1 MRGHFDEWKVA
12 KPILPEIEA
21 GSLHDCR
28 ASKGE
33 RSVRQWWSLGPVL
46 YNEKSKNARLS
57 GKNPIAMTATSPG
70 LERSVG
76 TLLPAPIQP
85 PGLPAP
91 SLWELAAEAI
101 AVKIRWFGL
110 LVGYIV
116 VNVGNHPAERLAI
129 LNAILAFG
137 AVFTLL
143 DTWFSFRGRVFLG
156 RSPLVISCMEALF
169 VALLCYYH
177 GGLDSPFR
185 YYYFLSLICCSIR
198 HCSRLTYATCAL
210 HCISYGLLYLALP
223 AEQKGP
229 FSLVL
234 TLVMLGWVTWASNS
248 LALLL
253 KGVGD
258 YLGQL
263 NAALQRQQSDLEQRI
278 AERTAELQ
286 EAQAHVLHQE
296 KMAAFG
302 LLAAGI
308 AHEVGNPLTSISSM
322 VQILQRRESDA
333 YTLNKLTL
341 VSGQLKRIQTTL
353 RELVEFSRPASSER
367 TRFSLADV
375 LGEALGI
382 AKYYKRTGGRIV
394 MPVLPPDLP
403 PLVGV
408 RDQLVQVLLNLILN
422 AIDAVDPTGRID
434 LAVRRVDD
442 AVEVLV
448 SDNGSGIRPEDAPR
462 LFRPYFTTKKHGT
475 GLGLFVTQRLVSDH
489 GGSVSFESRPGLG
502 TTFRVRLPLMPGLD
516 PGQAV
521 APQKE
526 VVQW

>member
-1 MRGHFDEWKVA
+1 MTDV
-12 KPILPEIEA
+12 
-21 GSLHDCR
+21 S
-28 ASKGE
+28 
-33 RSVRQWWSLGPVL
+33 PVL
-46 YNEKSKNARLS
+46 D
-57 GKNPIAMTATSPG
+57 
-70 LERSVG
+70 RSAG
-76 TLLPAPIQP
+76 ALLPAPVP
-85 PGLPAP
+85 PPDLPAP

-110 LVGYIV
+110 LIGYVI
-116 VNVGNHPAERLAI
+116 VNVGNHPPQRLAV
-129 LNAILAFG
+129 LNAILALG

-143 DTWFSFRGRVFLG
+143 DTWFSLRGRVFLG
-156 RSPLVISCMEALF
+156 RSPLVISFMEALF

-177 GGLDSPFR
+177 EGLNSPFR

-198 HCSRLTYATCAL
+198 HPSRLTYATCAL
-210 HCISYGLLYLALP
+210 HCVSYGLLYLALP
-223 AEQKGP
+223 AEQQLP
-229 FSLVL
+229 FPFVL
-234 TLVMLGWVTWASNS
+234 TLVILAWVTWASSS

-253 KGVGD
+253 KGVGE

-263 NAALQRQQSDLEQRI
+263 NVALQAQQSDLEQRI

-322 VQILQRRESDA
+322 VQILQRREGDA
-333 YTLNKLTL
+333 YTLNKLAL

-382 AKYYKRTGGRIV
+382 AKYYKRTGGRIA
-394 MPVLPPDLP
+394 MPALPPDLP

-422 AIDAVDPTGRID
+422 AIDAVDPHGRID
-434 LAVRRVDD
+434 LAVCRLDD
-442 AVEVLV
+442 PGGTGGAIAGGCPPATPLRGVPPTQFVEVLV

-475 GLGLFVTQRLVSDH
+475 GLGLFVTRRLVSDH
-489 GGSVSFESRPGLG
+489 GGSVSFDSQPGRG
-502 TTFRVRLPLMPGLD
+502 TTFRVCLPLSPTPELSG
-516 PGQAV
+516 PSAAQ
-521 APQKE
+521 QE
-526 VVQW
+526 VVSW